1 MAGKIEYRDNS
12 KEVIGAFHKAL
23 HRGLTA
29 VGMKAETYAKKACP
43 KDTGRL
49 RNSIT
54 YAIAGYEAH
63 VKSYRRDNVSG
74 GATQKRAKHQ
84 YSGAADGQKDEA
96 VYIGTN
102 VEYAPY
108 VENGTS
114 RQKARPFL
122 KPAATEHNSEYKS
135 LMENSMKNA

>member
-12 KEVIGAFHKAL
+12 KEVIEAFHEAL

-29 VGMKAETYAKKACP
+29 VGMKAETYAKKDCP
-43 KDTGRL
+43 VDTGRL

-74 GATQKRAKHQ
+74 GTTQKHEKYQ
-84 YSGAADGQKDEA
+84 YNGVADGRKDEA
-96 VYIGTN
+96 VYLGTN
-102 VEYAPY
+102 VEYGPF
-108 VENGTS
+108 VEF
-114 RQKARPFL
+114 KKPFL
-122 KPAATEHNSEYKS
+122 RPAATEHNSEYKG
-135 LMENSMKNA
+135 LIENSMKNA